1 MESDSEF
8 LSDIAYDL
16 FCQSSH
22 LSARSSA
29 IVHQDQSLM
38 LIDTYCTGA
47 MPFVSALLDQPSG
60 RNFHAAIRL
69 GIAWYG
75 GIFGLQ
81 GNLELRMRMTVSRID
96 CRVGVIRSSSKTLAK
111 ALYSSE
117 KEGLRRRR

>member
-69 GIAWYG
+69 RLAWYG

-81 GNLELRMRMTVSRID
+81 GIEFLGGYHRIYEEAARIAYCGRIGQLGIAD
-96 CRVGVIRSSSKTLAK
+96 AYDRISNRL
-111 ALYSSE
+111 
-117 KEGLRRRR
+117 